1 MSEHEEHHH
10 HPAPMAQ
17 TAEDW
22 DERYSGE
29 QVWSGNPNEAL
40 VVESKDLAPGR
51 VLDVGCGEG
60 ADAVWL
66 AHQGWEV
73 TALDISSRAVERTL
87 AAGRQAGMTITGV
100 AAPLLEADLEQGSFD
115 LVSAMYPAL
124 MKVPTHDAEQRL
136 AELVAPG
143 GTLLVVHHGDIDR
156 ELSLSHGFDPDEYVA
171 PADVAAALGEE
182 WEVVVHEQRDRDVA
196 LGAGSHHKSDIVLR
210 ATRRAQV
217 G

>member
-73 TALDISSRAVERTL
+73 TALDRKS
-87 AAGRQAGMTITGV
+87 
-100 AAPLLEADLEQGSFD
+100 
-115 LVSAMYPAL
+115 
-124 MKVPTHDAEQRL
+124 
-136 AELVAPG
+136 
-143 GTLLVVHHGDIDR
+143 VV
-156 ELSLSHGFDPDEYVA
+156 
-171 PADVAAALGEE
+171 
-182 WEVVVHEQRDRDVA
+182 
-196 LGAGSHHKSDIVLR
+196 
-210 ATRRAQV
+210 
-217 G
+217 